1 MRVTRRPQVDDT
13 VRRGE
18 FPRPTPA
25 GILFAASV
33 AVTAMVALQPSANL
47 LIIVLGMFVGALAVN
62 FGAGWWSLRRLTVQR
77 VLSDSVSAGAPHVI
91 KYRLR
96 NDRRFSGVYGLRLR
110 DFVTSSAT
118 GRTYVVESFVPALPA
133 GGDIVISTP
142 VVWPQRGRLRFDPLI
157 VETRFPFGFFLKR
170 LTLSMRGETIVFP
183 ALGVLRRAVWDASRG
198 IETSGEGDGH
208 ATRPGGDE
216 VFHGLRPY
224 RPGDNP
230 KRIHWRR
237 SARTG
242 QIYVREMARPRL
254 RQLWCVLNTHL
265 PQPNDVMQ
273 DRLETVI
280 SCVATVVCDVLERGG
295 KIGLIVNGEPVLV
308 SPPGSGRELRG
319 RLLRELAQR
328 AANTTDPLD
337 VCLGRMNWPSRWR
350 GSCLLFTSVLDP
362 AVTRASNWLT
372 AHVGPVSLLMP
383 GAGAFDSLYAPR
395 AQMASPTARVMA
407 AVAAM
412 GNAA

>member
-1 MRVTRRPQVDDT
+1 MRFPRRAQVDDT
-13 VRRGE
+13 ARRGE

-25 GILFAASV
+25 GVLFAGSI

-47 LIIVLGMFVGALAVN
+47 LIIVLGMFIGALAVN

-77 VLSDSVSAGAPHVI
+77 EMSDSVSAGAPHVI

-110 DFVTSSAT
+110 DHVTSSAT
-118 GRTYVVESFVPALPA
+118 GRTYLVESFVPAVPA
-133 GGDIVISTP
+133 GSDIVISTP

-157 VETRFPFGFFLKR
+157 VETHFPFGFFRKR
-170 LTLSMRGETIVFP
+170 LTLHARGEMIVFP
-183 ALGVLRRAVWDASRG
+183 ALGVLRSAVWDASHG
-198 IETSGEGDGH
+198 IETAGEGDGH
-208 ATRPGGDE
+208 ATRAGGDE
-216 VFHGLRPY
+216 IFHGLRPY

-265 PQPNDVMQ
+265 PQPNDAAH

-295 KIGLIVNGEPVLV
+295 KVGLIVNGEPVLV

-337 VCLGRMNWPSRWR
+337 DCLGRMNWPSRWR
-350 GSCLLFTSVLDP
+350 GSCLLFT
-362 AVTRASNWLT
+362 AVHDAALTRASNWLT
-372 AHVGPVSLLMP
+372 AHVGPVTLFMP
-383 GAGAFDSLYAPR
+383 GSSAFDSLYVPR
-395 AQMASPTARVMA
+395 AQIAPPMLHGA
-407 AVAAM
+407 AAATAM